1 MKHEFVLIT
10 TDTKTYI
17 PELVMDGP
25 VYQPIKVHHKT
36 AMSMLMRGLNL
47 VEYDPY
53 TGRSMPI
60 DIHTL
65 SDKNRWGDD
74 DDVIANMVETPV
86 IPEEDPGIEIT
97 VENSAPSDI
106 YNNLQEDDGLTDE
119 EREFYAELEAEEL
132 AKKEEEM
139 ENNEEL

>member
-1 MKHEFVLIT
+1 MKHEYVLIT

-25 VYQPIKVHHKT
+25 VYQPIKVHYKS
-36 AMSMLMRGLNL
+36 AMSMLMRGLKL
-47 VEYDPY
+47 VEHDPY

-60 DIHTL
+60 DIHIL
-65 SDKNRWGDD
+65 ADKNRWGDD
-74 DDVIANMVETPV
+74 EDVVANMIEDPV
-86 IPEEDPGIEIT
+86 VPEENTGIPT
-97 VENSAPSDI
+97 NNSTAGDI
-106 YNNLQEDDGLTDE
+106 YNNLQENDGLTDE

-132 AKKEEEM
+132 SKKEAES

>member
-25 VYQPIKVHHKT
+25 VYQPIRVHYKS
-36 AMSMLMRGLNL
+36 AMSMLMRGLKL
-47 VEYDPY
+47 VEHDPN

-60 DIHTL
+60 DIHIL
-65 SDKNRWGDD
+65 ADKNRWGDD
-74 DDVIANMVETPV
+74 EEVIANKIEEPV
-86 IPEEDPGIEIT
+86 IPEENPGIEIT
-97 VENSAPSDI
+97 VEESTPSDI

-132 AKKEEEM
+132 AKKEQEM